1 MAQCSRAA
9 VLILQ
14 EKSALDTREWIARG
28 LERSGQ
34 MSRKLRTLADPTSW
48 ERQKGPVWSLQGMC
62 GHTLVYDFCLLE
74 LSDELAL
81 LSDTQ
86 ILL

>member
-14 EKSALDTREWIARG
+14 EKSALDTREWMARG

-34 MSRKLRTLADPTSW
+34 VSRKLRTLADPTSW
-48 ERQKGPVWSLQGMC
+48 ER
-62 GHTLVYDFCLLE
+62 
-74 LSDELAL
+74 
-81 LSDTQ
+81 
-86 ILL
+86 